1 MSDAP
6 ERLARPADR
15 LRHSLLSQA
24 GSQGFRL
31 LVAIGI
37 GGWLARYLGPTALG
51 QLSYAAA
58 VVGVFG
64 PLGGLGVKGSLA
76 VLLCESDPLPGL
88 VSTAFCL
95 ELLGTAVMSL
105 CLLPWVVLADDPVI
119 PGLIALGVIANFFN
133 SCEVFEADFLSQQ
146 RGTVVAR
153 VGFLKALAGA
163 VVMIS
168 ALVMKA
174 PLIVFGGVQA
184 VQNAIAAFLF
194 TWLSFGQQ
202 WQKLVAGVTR
212 EAAVVL
218 LRKGLPLLVS
228 GLSIMLY
235 MKSDLIVLEW
245 LGGSSDV
252 GQYSVAVRI
261 VESLYF
267 LPLILVDT
275 FLPRISDD
283 HGFLADA
290 ELSRLYRLA
299 WLLGVALMFCSMLV
313 LPLCVPLVF
322 GSQYEPAQSVLF
334 FLGPAAFAVSVGCA
348 NGAWLN
354 SKGYLGVIVQRSA
367 FGAILN
373 IGLNILLIPSAG
385 IKGAAI
391 ATSLSQVL
399 SVYLL
404 PLLRA
409 ETRSNTLKLMNPWS

>member
-1 MSDAP
+1 
-6 ERLARPADR
+6 
-15 LRHSLLSQA
+15 
-24 GSQGFRL
+24 
-31 LVAIGI
+31 
-37 GGWLARYLGPTALG
+37 
-51 QLSYAAA
+51 
-58 VVGVFG
+58 VFG

-299 WLLGVALMFCSMLV
+299 WLLGVALMFCSMLFCRYACPSS
-313 LPLCVPLVF
+313 LDL
-322 GSQYEPAQSVLF
+322 SMS
-334 FLGPAAFAVSVGCA
+334 
-348 NGAWLN
+348 
-354 SKGYLGVIVQRSA
+354 QRSL
-367 FGAILN
+367 FCSFLD
-373 IGLNILLIPSAG
+373 LRPLPCQLD
-385 IKGAAI
+385 
-391 ATSLSQVL
+391 VL
-399 SVYLL
+399 M
-404 PLLRA
+404 A
-409 ETRSNTLKLMNPWS
+409 HG